1 LPPLEKRTPDCPLP
15 VVKALIDAGKVRT
28 TRSAREGAVAMG
40 FGFEDML
47 SIVVGLTRADF
58 HKSMTT
64 HGDHRVW
71 QDVYR
76 FATLTGIAYIKLTVV
91 DDLLIVSFKEL

>member
-1 LPPLEKRTPDCPLP
+1 MPHCPLS
-15 VVKALIDAGKVRT
+15 VVKTLIDAGKVRT
-28 TRSAREGAVAMG
+28 TRSAREGAASMG
-40 FGFEDML
+40 LGFEDML
-47 SIVVGLTRADF
+47 SIVVGLTKGDF
-58 HKSMTT
+58 YKSMTT

-76 FATLTGIAYIKLTVV
+76 SATMAGIAYIKLTVV

>member
-1 LPPLEKRTPDCPLP
+1 MEKRIPHCPLSI
-15 VVKALIDAGKVRT
+15 VKALVDAGQVRT

-40 FGFEDML
+40 LSLEGML
-47 SIVVGLTRADF
+47 CIVKRLTAADF
-58 HKSMTT
+58 HKSMTS
-64 HGDHRVW
+64 HADHRVW

-76 FATLTGIAYIKLTVV
+76 GATSVGSVYIKLTVI

>member
-1 LPPLEKRTPDCPLP
+1 LEKRTPHCPLSI
-15 VVKALIDAGKVRT
+15 VKTLIDAGKVRT

-40 FGFEDML
+40 LGFEDML
-47 SIVVGLTRADF
+47 LIVKRLTGADF

-76 FATLTGIAYIKLTVV
+76 CATLVGTAYIKLTVV